1 MTTKELSEHI
11 ARLAGAEL
19 LKKTSSLTADD
30 ISFKKH
36 GETVTRIDREIN
48 TFIIHEL
55 EVHFPTHDIV
65 TEEAEVVDGI
75 GELDRW
81 FVDPIDGT
89 NNFVRH
95 IPFYCVSIGY
105 QHNQKLQVG
114 TIFDPLHQVLF
125 SAETGAGAFA
135 NNQRLAVSNVTDLH
149 NAMIFEGHG
158 YPPEHQMQHT
168 PIIKRINEQVPIR
181 RDMGSAALMLAY
193 VAQGLADGLIITGT
207 KPWDCAAGAVLVRE
221 AGGRVTNFEGDDWRP
236 GDEFIVAS
244 NGPLHEQLL
253 ALL

>member
-1 MTTKELSEHI
+1 MTTRELSEHI

-19 LKKTSSLTADD
+19 MKKTAGLTNGD

-48 TFIIHEL
+48 TFILNEL
-55 EVHFPTHDIV
+55 GIHFPTHEIV
-65 TEEAEVVDGI
+65 TEEADVVDGE
-75 GELDRW
+75 GDRDKW

-105 QHNQKLQVG
+105 QHDRELRVG
-114 TIFDPLHQVLF
+114 TIFDPVHQVLF
-125 SAETGAGAFA
+125 SAETGGGSFA
-135 NNQRLAVSNVTDLH
+135 NDIAMHVSKKAHLRD
-149 NAMIFEGHG
+149 AMIFEGHG
-158 YPPEHQMQHT
+158 YPPEHQHQHT
-168 PIIKRINEQVPIR
+168 PIISRINDQAPIR

-207 KPWDCAAGAVLVRE
+207 ESWDCAAGTVLVRE
-221 AGGRVTNFEGDDWRP
+221 AGGKVTNFDGDDWKP
-236 GDEFIVAS
+236 GDKFIIAS
-244 NGPLHEQLL
+244 NGHLHDQLL
-253 ALL
+253 ALV